1 VPVFRYSILRLALIA
16 VVFGI
21 AYALGAGLLTAGLLS
36 IIVSWAIS
44 YLFLRPQAEE
54 STEWFVERREAQ
66 KRGDVPRFSA
76 QVSADEAA
84 EDAIVDAGTPAD
96 ENPSPAQPREPG
108 VLERH
113 PKSEK
118 RTDR

>member
-1 VPVFRYSILRLALIA
+1 MAVFRYSILRLALIA

-21 AYALGAGLLTAGLLS
+21 AYGLGAGLLTAGLLS
-36 IIVSWAIS
+36 IIVSWTIS
-44 YLFLRPQAEE
+44 YLFLKPQADE
-54 STEWFVERREAQ
+54 STQWFVQRREAQ
-66 KRGDVPRFSA
+66 RRGDVPRFSA

-96 ENPSPAQPREPG
+96 EDPAPQQPREPG

-113 PKSEK
+113 PDSEK
-118 RTDR
+118 HTDR